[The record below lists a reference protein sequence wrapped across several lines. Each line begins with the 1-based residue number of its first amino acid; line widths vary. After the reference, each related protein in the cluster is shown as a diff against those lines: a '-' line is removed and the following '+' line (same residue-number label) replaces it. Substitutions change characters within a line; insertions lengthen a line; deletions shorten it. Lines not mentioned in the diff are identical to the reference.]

1 MKKGYK
7 MKNSIF
13 FSLLI
18 FMLVVYT
25 GIIHSQTLHT
35 VEVSNF
41 VFTPAN
47 LTVTVND
54 TVRWI
59 NINGTHNVVA
69 DDNSFTS
76 GPPSSSN
83 WVYDKIFT
91 AEGNNPYYCEVHGGP
106 GGSGMSG
113 VVSVQNPVSI
123 FEQNIV
129 INKFELEQNYPNPFN
144 PSTVIRYQT
153 AQESNV
159 TLTVFN
165 SIGGKVTTLLNEV
178 KPKGTFTV
186 EFNGANLAS
195 GIYYL
200 RIHAGPFTDTK
211 KMILLK

>member
-25 GIIHSQTLHT
+25 GIIYSQTLHT

-91 AEGNNPYYCEVHGGP
+91 AEGNNPYYCVLHGGP

-113 VVSVQNPVSI
+113 VITVMNPVSV
-123 FEQNIV
+123 FDQNIV
-129 INKFELEQNYPNPFN
+129 VNKFNLEQNYPNPFN
-144 PSTVIRYQT
+144 PNTIIRYQT
-153 AQESNV
+153 AEQSNV
-159 TLTVFN
+159 TITVFN
-165 SIGGKVTTLLNEV
+165 SIGKKIATLLNEV
-178 KPKGTFTV
+178 KPKGTYNI
-186 EFNGANLAS
+186 EFDGSNLSS
-195 GIYYL
+195 GIYYFTL
-200 RIHAGPFTDTK
+200 QAGPFTDTK